1 MRFLKKLLI
10 SLYVFLGCFT
20 VACFIAWCV
29 TGSEPQAL
37 IAGVFA
43 GVGLESV
50 AGVFI
55 KRSDSS
61 DTAAH
66 AEADAEETAD
76 DDMGRDGRA
85 E

>member
-1 MRFLKKLLI
+1 MRFLKRLLI
-10 SLYVFLGCFT
+10 SLYIFLGCFA
-20 VACFIAWCV
+20 VACFIAWCF

-43 GVGLESV
+43 GVGIESV
-50 AGVFI
+50 AGVFL
-55 KRSDSS
+55 KRMNTKS
-61 DTAAH
+61 
-66 AEADAEETAD
+66 AEADADESAG